1 MAEFMLIHGAHH
13 TGACFDPLAER
24 LRGAGHRV
32 HAPDLPPNA
41 EVDVAPGDV
50 DLDVYADYVAQGIRA
65 IPEPV
70 VLVGHSLAGTIISAA
85 AEREPD
91 RVRDLVYLT
100 ALMLPPGETIH
111 GFRKRFF
118 GADAP
123 PSDTTRYRTVDG
135 SGKVATMDPG
145 GAREM
150 FYQRCSE
157 EQARAAV
164 AQLRPQPLQIYED
177 VLEVTEERWGTI
189 RRTYVL
195 ALDDRTLPPPLS
207 AFMLQEVGADR
218 VEVIDTDHSPFLSA
232 PDRLAGVLEAV
243 AALPEPAPR

>member
-1 MAEFMLIHGAHH
+1 MAEFVLIHGAHH
-13 TGACFDPLAER
+13 TGACFHPLAER
-24 LRGAGHRV
+24 LRAAGHGV
-32 HAPDLPPNA
+32 HAPDLPPNP

-50 DLDVYADYVAQGIRA
+50 DLTVYADYVAQLVRA
-65 IPEPV
+65 LEQPV
-70 VLVGHSLAGTIISAA
+70 VLVGHSLAGLIISAA

-91 RVRDLVYLT
+91 RVRDLVYLA
-100 ALMLPPGETIH
+100 ALLIPPGETIH

-118 GADAP
+118 GPDAP
-123 PSDTTRYRTVDG
+123 PSDTTRYRTLTDG
-135 SGKVATMDPG
+135 GKVATMDPG

-150 FYQRCSE
+150 FYQRCTD

-164 AQLRPQPLQIYED
+164 SQLRPQPMRIYED
-177 VLEVTEERWGTI
+177 VLEVTDGRWGSI

-195 ALDDRTLPPPLS
+195 ALDDDTLPPPLS

-218 VEVIDTDHSPFLSA
+218 VEVIDSDHSPFISA
-232 PDRLAGVLEAV
+232 PDRLAAMFEAV